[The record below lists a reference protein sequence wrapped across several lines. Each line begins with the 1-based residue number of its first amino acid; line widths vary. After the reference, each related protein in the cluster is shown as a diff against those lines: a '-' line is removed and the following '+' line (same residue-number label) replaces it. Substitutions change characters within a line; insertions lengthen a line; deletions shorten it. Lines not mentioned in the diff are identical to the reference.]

1 MTVDQGVEVPAFYRR
16 WFYAATIYNLVWG
29 LVAIL
34 FPVPLFAALGVT
46 PPNYPSLFQCIG
58 MMVLVYAGGYYL
70 LAKDPIRYAPF
81 IWIAIAGKTF
91 GPIGF
96 VYAAGIGELPWIFGL
111 NLITNDLIWWPVF
124 WMFALRYARKI

>member
-1 MTVDQGVEVPAFYRR
+1 VNAEVPTFYRR
-16 WFYAATIYNLVWG
+16 WFYSATVYNLVWG

-34 FPVPLFAALGVT
+34 FPVPLFAALGVP
-46 PPNYPSLFQCIG
+46 PPNYPSLFRCIG

-96 VYAAGIGELPWIFGL
+96 IYAASIGELPWIFGL
-111 NLITNDLIWWPVF
+111 NLLTNDLIWWPVF
-124 WMFALRYARKI
+124 WMFALRYARKL